1 MKKILTTLALVLCG
15 LVSLNAVTVSGVAGK
30 YSGTL
35 KVAEDSQTGNI
46 IILPGTEA
54 NKVTL
59 VLPDFD
65 FSGINLGD
73 IVAMNADL
81 ASNGA
86 ISINHFPVYISA
98 LSERAY
104 VTINAGSVL
113 NGNSVTLDLG
123 IEVPSLGEGFLP
135 VTFNGSRTQGNYQM
149 PNAGF
154 ENNWHSVGSGVEPG
168 NWHSFNSGTG
178 TVISAAQN
186 NEQLLESNDI
196 RPGSTGSKSALLK
209 SKFTDYWLVKVKANG
224 NLTNGQINA
233 AGTSAG
239 DGTKNFNFSDPS
251 NNGFNTPFTALP
263 DSFVFWAKY
272 IPADGNVS
280 SSANR
285 ARAHAVITTNAYYKD
300 PEDGGNYSS
309 VKVADAEINY
319 SATSSKGWQRVS
331 VPFAYSSS
339 VNANNAAYILVTF
352 STNENAGGGTT
363 SKNGVD
369 QVYLDDVEMIYNHDL
384 TNFKIDGNTISFS
397 NGNAS
402 SAQPFS
408 DEKYSCVATVNGRR
422 SDAFVGYDAANECV
436 VVYTVAEDFATNSS
450 DYKIYKV
457 QMAPAEVTGLDE
469 VRVQQQAQKVM
480 INGHVYIIRNGAWY
494 DTLGKRV
501 HPLR

>member
-35 KVAEDSQTGNI
+35 KVAEDSQNGSI

-65 FSGINLGD
+65 FSGLNLGD
-73 IVAMNADL
+73 IVVLNADF

-154 ENNWHSVGSGVEPG
+154 EDNWHSVGKGVEP
-168 NWHSFNSGTG
+168 NYWHSFNSGTG
-178 TVISAAQN
+178 AVVSAAQN
-186 NEQLLESNDI
+186 NVQLNESNEV
-196 RPGSTGSKSALLK
+196 RPGSTGSKSALLS
-209 SKFTDYWLVKVKANG
+209 SKYTNYFITKVKANG

-233 AGTSAG
+233 AGTSAD

-251 NNGFNTPFTALP
+251 NSGFNTPFTALP

-272 IPADGNVS
+272 LPADGNVS
-280 SSANR
+280 SSENR

-309 VKVADAEINY
+309 VKVADAERNY
-319 SATSSKGWQRVS
+319 SATASKGWQRVS
-331 VPFAYSSS
+331 IPFNYSST
-339 VNANNAAYILVTF
+339 VNADNAAYILITF
-352 STNENAGGGTT
+352 STNQNAGGGTS
-363 SKNGVD
+363 SKD
-369 QVYLDDVEMIYNHDL
+369 AEDHIYLDDVEMIYNHDL
-384 TNFKIDGNTISFS
+384 TNFKIDGTNIVFN
-397 NGNAS
+397 NGQATNNK
-402 SAQPFS
+402 PFS
-408 DEKYSCVATVNGRR
+408 DEKYNCQATVNGRR